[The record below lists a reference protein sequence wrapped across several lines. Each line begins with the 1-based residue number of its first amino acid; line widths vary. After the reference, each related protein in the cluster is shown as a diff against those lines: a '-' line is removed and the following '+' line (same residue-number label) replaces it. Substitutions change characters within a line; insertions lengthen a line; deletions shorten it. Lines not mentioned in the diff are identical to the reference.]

1 MSYFDVEDDKR
12 SALPAYIARKDCERI
27 NRENEILWSPKQKE
41 SAKQFKALVD
51 EAFFR
56 RRTFL
61 NFREKFIAVKVE
73 APSKIDMISQEY
85 RNVLNYAKTHG
96 INVKTGKASIIF
108 ECK

>member
-1 MSYFDVEDDKR
+1 MSYYDVDEDSR
-12 SALPAYIARKDCERI
+12 SALPAFIARKDCERI

-73 APSKIDMISQEY
+73 APQKMDMISSEY
-85 RNVLNYAKTHG
+85 RAVLAYAAANNIK
-96 INVKTGKASIIF
+96 VKAGKSSIIF